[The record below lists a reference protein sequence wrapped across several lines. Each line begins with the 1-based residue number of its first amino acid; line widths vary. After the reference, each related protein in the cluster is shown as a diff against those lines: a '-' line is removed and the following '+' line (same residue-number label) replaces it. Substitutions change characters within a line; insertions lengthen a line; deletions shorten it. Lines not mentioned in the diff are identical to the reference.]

1 MIVDSPARQMTVT
14 PMRPGEEAAWR
25 DALERSV
32 NGTFYHDPA
41 FSAVH
46 AWKAAQVVN
55 LIFREAGRVIA
66 LLTAGV
72 VDDGGGPVLRS
83 PFSASFGGP
92 VLVERLSLRQA
103 IAVVSALEAWAR
115 AEGLAQIV
123 LQPPPAIYW
132 RDLDESLEFALRYAG
147 YTVAGT
153 ELTYYLGGLGGLHPV
168 VLRNARKATAA
179 GCRVVPTAD
188 LDRVWE
194 FLAGVKALRGH
205 PFDLRREDTVRLG
218 EAFPGRVVGFE
229 VRHAGETVA
238 AMLAYLLNERT
249 TLAFHWAQRPEA
261 QHYRPSDLLVLEAAR
276 WAFARGARTFDLGT
290 VTLAGQPVWGV
301 ARFKEKFRPF
311 AALRRRYAKAIA

>member
-1 MIVDSPARQMTVT
+1 VIVDSPARQMTVT

-72 VDDGGGPVLRS
+72 VDDGVGPVLRS

-103 IAVVSALEAWAR
+103 IAVVSALDAWAR
-115 AEGLAQIV
+115 AEGLARIV

-132 RDLDESLEFALRYAG
+132 RDVDESLEFTLRHAG
-147 YTVAGT
+147 YTLAGT
-153 ELTYYLGGLGGLHPV
+153 ELTYYLGGLDRLDPV
-168 VLRNARKATAA
+168 VLRNARKASAA
-179 GCRVVPTAD
+179 GCSVVQTAD
-188 LDRVWE
+188 LGRVWE
-194 FLAGVKALRGH
+194 FLASVKALRGH
-205 PFDLRREDTVRLG
+205 PFDLRREDITRLA

-229 VRHAGETVA
+229 VRRAGETAA
-238 AMLAYLLNERT
+238 AMLAYVLNRYA
-249 TLAFHWAQRPEA
+249 TLGLHWAQRPEA
-261 QHYRPSDLLVLEAAR
+261 QHLRPTDLLVLEAAR
-276 WAFARGARTFDLGT
+276 WAFARGARAFDLGT
-290 VTLAGQPVWGV
+290 TTLDGEPEWGV
-301 ARFKEKFRPF
+301 TRFKEKFRPLG
-311 AALRRRYAKAIA
+311 ALRRRFVRTCE